1 MFSILALI
9 VVYLQK
15 AENDLR
21 AAKGEPPLPEEDL
34 NKLFKPLQAPP
45 RLDSLLLAGQIAA
58 YSDQVAEFA
67 SQSFG
72 KLFIAEALNTGA
84 DAAIL

>member
-1 MFSILALI
+1 MC
-9 VVYLQK
+9 LQK

-72 KLFIAEALNTGA
+72 KLFIAEALNTGG

>member
-72 KLFIAEALNTGA
+72 KLFIAEALNTGG